1 MINLCIYKESENLK
15 TKYERDMEVLRN
27 ERVALEE
34 VITTLRA
41 ECDNFKQNLNKEF
54 ETNDN
59 LKLQLNR
66 LSKETKDFE
75 EVRFL
80 FFFCY

>member
-1 MINLCIYKESENLK
+1 MDI
-15 TKYERDMEVLRN
+15 LRN

-34 VITTLRA
+34 VITTLRV

-66 LSKETKDFE
+66 LTKETKDFE
-75 EVRFL
+75 EVGL
-80 FFFCY
+80 FFILKYLWELI